1 MPNLTRKNRPR
12 RRLRGS
18 DVRERIREKLQQM
31 ILGGTLRPGARL
43 VQQRL
48 ARHLGVCQSVVRE
61 ALLELQVCGLVETV
75 YNRGM
80 FVSQLDAKK
89 LLDSFDVRAAHEC
102 LAVRL
107 CCDRVTRNE
116 IRELTRLAE
125 QICELGEAGRIREMA
140 ALDRELHQRLI
151 LLSGNSMLVRLSQ
164 NFWVLGKILRAGRD
178 PRTVR
183 DEHVSI
189 LKAIGLGQPE
199 KAEQRMRRH
208 IEAAKQLVEADIRN
222 RRFVPAWVTSGH
234 AAKE

>member
-1 MPNLTRKNRPR
+1 MPGLTRKKRPR
-12 RRLRGS
+12 QRLRGS
-18 DVRERIREKLQQM
+18 AVRERVREQLQRL
-31 ILGGTLRPGARL
+31 ILGGTLRPGAKL

-48 ARHLGVCQSVVRE
+48 AGQLRVCQSVVRE

-80 FVSQLDAKK
+80 SVSQLDAKR

-116 IRELTRLAE
+116 IRELTRLAA
-125 QICELGEAGRIREMA
+125 QICELGEAGRNREMA

-178 PRTVR
+178 PRAVR
-183 DEHVSI
+183 DEHLSI
-189 LKAIGLGQPE
+189 LNAIGLGQTE
-199 KAEQRMRRH
+199 KAEQRMRKH
-208 IEAAKQLVEADIRN
+208 IEAGKRLVEADIRN
-222 RRFVPAWVTSGH
+222 RRFVPAWVTSRH